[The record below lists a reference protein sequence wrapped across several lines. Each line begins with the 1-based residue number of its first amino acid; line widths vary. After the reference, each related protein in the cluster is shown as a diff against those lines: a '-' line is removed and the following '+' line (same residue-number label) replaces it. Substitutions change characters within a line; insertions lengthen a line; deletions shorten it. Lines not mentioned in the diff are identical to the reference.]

1 MDETVG
7 EIDINT
13 DKKILTELEINND
26 PALWP
31 SMSETVR
38 EKCIQLGPAFFQNK
52 NNGFSASLR
61 DYKNQKS
68 NSSMN
73 PFVKNGFSNWK
84 KGDERISGHENSSVH
99 QVCTMKWLHRLNNKT
114 NINKQLTKQLEVEE
128 NYWIDIL
135 KRVVEAIRFLS
146 TRGLAF
152 RGSHEVIGV
161 TDNGNYLGILELI
174 AKFDPVLKAHIEN
187 YGNKGRGSV
196 SYISKTICEELIGI
210 MSLKVFDHIVD
221 EIIKSKYFGI
231 VVDSTPD
238 LAHIDQLSIII
249 RYCLNGMVHERFLG
263 FVSFHSH
270 TGEAL
275 ATTVLEF
282 LKRSGIDIANCRAQ
296 TYDNAA
302 NMSGR
307 YHGLQAQIKD
317 LNDLAFYVPCVAHSL
332 NLVGDCSA
340 KECLEAIN
348 YFSILQ
354 KLYAF
359 FAASTHRW
367 DVLLRNSKKS
377 SKTLKSLSSTRWSCR
392 NDAIEALADMNE
404 NADTRHDANSIKKKL
419 IKLEIAFMTIFWKRV
434 LGRFNATSV
443 YLQRIEIDMV
453 TGNSMLQSLITFV
466 DELRN
471 DFDAIE
477 DEAKILSISV
487 NKEWS
492 NGGKNK
498 RKIIKKYSDGT
509 TGHESLKGRDTFRVN
524 TFFVIIDKLQTELK
538 KRSSAYDNITNLFGF
553 LTRLDVIDDN
563 LLKKSV
569 NNLVKVYSR
578 DLEESL
584 YDELK
589 QFIGMVKV
597 KEDNKLIKNPINM
610 LQMIVEDNLS
620 GVFPHIYVAFRIF
633 LSIPVTNCES
643 ERSFSALT
651 IIKNKYR
658 CMMGESRLT
667 SLSILSIECELT
679 MNISFENIIR
689 QFAQEKSRK
698 KFFKHNII

>member
-1 MDETVG
+1 
-7 EIDINT
+7 
-13 DKKILTELEINND
+13 
-26 PALWP
+26 
-31 SMSETVR
+31 
-38 EKCIQLGPAFFQNK
+38 
-52 NNGFSASLR
+52 
-61 DYKNQKS
+61 
-68 NSSMN
+68 MN

-128 NYWIDIL
+128 NDWIDIL

-146 TRGLAF
+146 TRGLTF

-174 AKFDPVLKAHIEN
+174 AKFDPVLKAHIKN

-196 SYISKTICEELIGI
+196 SYISKTICEELIIGI

-249 RYCLNGMVHERFLG
+249 RYCLNGTVHERFLG
-263 FVSFHSH
+263 FVTFHSH

-302 NMSGR
+302 NMSGKYR
-307 YHGLQAQIKD
+307 GLQAQIKD

-332 NLVGDCSA
+332 NLVGDYSA

-348 YFSILQ
+348 FFSILQ

-392 NDAIEALADMNE
+392 NDAIEALAGNYDEIFNTLSDISKDMNE

-453 TGNSMLQSLITFV
+453 SEEKKEIVLGEKASIKAIDLNRMSDDDHSIGSSILDYYEYGQMSSCGSESNNSIIYGSNKDPEYNIYENQC
-466 DELRN
+466 
-471 DFDAIE
+471 IE
-477 DEAKILSISV
+477 
-487 NKEWS
+487 
-492 NGGKNK
+492 
-498 RKIIKKYSDGT
+498 
-509 TGHESLKGRDTFRVN
+509 
-524 TFFVIIDKLQTELK
+524 
-538 KRSSAYDNITNLFGF
+538 YD
-553 LTRLDVIDDN
+553 VDDN
-563 LLKKSV
+563 FD
-569 NNLVKVYSR
+569 VYCQSYFDTDSSKECSKEREEVGTGIENSTEIVINDQWRIVPPGGREVSR
-578 DLEESL
+578 WAGAGHS
-584 YDELK
+584 
-589 QFIGMVKV
+589 
-597 KEDNKLIKNPINM
+597 
-610 LQMIVEDNLS
+610 
-620 GVFPHIYVAFRIF
+620 
-633 LSIPVTNCES
+633 
-643 ERSFSALT
+643 
-651 IIKNKYR
+651 
-658 CMMGESRLT
+658 
-667 SLSILSIECELT
+667 
-679 MNISFENIIR
+679 
-689 QFAQEKSRK
+689 
-698 KFFKHNII
+698 

>member
-1 MDETVG
+1 MSFRKHESGASKRRALKIRNEYEAKTPKLSNFFQPIENPVFEPKMKKTVG
-7 EIDINT
+7 EIDTNT
-13 DKKILTELEINND
+13 DEKILTELEINKD
-26 PALWP
+26 ASL

-38 EKCIQLGPAFFQNK
+38 EKCIQLGPAYFQNK

-61 DYKNQKS
+61 DYKNQKRYFSCNFFIRTLVNGEKHERLWLMYSESTGNVFCFVCMLFNS

-135 KRVVEAIRFLS
+135 KRVVEAIRFLL

-231 VVDSTPD
+231 VVDSTSD

-249 RYCLNGMVHERFLG
+249 RYCLNGTVHERFLG

-275 ATTVLEF
+275 ATTVLVF

-307 YHGLQAQIKD
+307 YRGLQAQIKE

-348 YFSILQ
+348 FFSILQ

-359 FAASTHRW
+359 FAASTHR
-367 DVLLRNSKKS
+367 
-377 SKTLKSLSSTRWSCR
+377 
-392 NDAIEALADMNE
+392 
-404 NADTRHDANSIKKKL
+404 
-419 IKLEIAFMTIFWKRV
+419 
-434 LGRFNATSV
+434 
-443 YLQRIEIDMV
+443 
-453 TGNSMLQSLITFV
+453 
-466 DELRN
+466 
-471 DFDAIE
+471 
-477 DEAKILSISV
+477 
-487 NKEWS
+487 
-492 NGGKNK
+492 
-498 RKIIKKYSDGT
+498 
-509 TGHESLKGRDTFRVN
+509 
-524 TFFVIIDKLQTELK
+524 
-538 KRSSAYDNITNLFGF
+538 
-553 LTRLDVIDDN
+553 
-563 LLKKSV
+563 
-569 NNLVKVYSR
+569 
-578 DLEESL
+578 
-584 YDELK
+584 
-589 QFIGMVKV
+589 
-597 KEDNKLIKNPINM
+597 
-610 LQMIVEDNLS
+610 
-620 GVFPHIYVAFRIF
+620 
-633 LSIPVTNCES
+633 
-643 ERSFSALT
+643 
-651 IIKNKYR
+651 
-658 CMMGESRLT
+658 
-667 SLSILSIECELT
+667 
-679 MNISFENIIR
+679 
-689 QFAQEKSRK
+689 
-698 KFFKHNII
+698 